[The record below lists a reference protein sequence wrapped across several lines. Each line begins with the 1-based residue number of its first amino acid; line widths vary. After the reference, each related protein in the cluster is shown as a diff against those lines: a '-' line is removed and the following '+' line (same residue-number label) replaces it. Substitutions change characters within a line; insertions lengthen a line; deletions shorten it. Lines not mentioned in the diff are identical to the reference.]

1 MKLVLMSTPQFF
13 VEEHQILSALFDEG
27 LEMVH
32 LNKPNSEPVFCERL
46 LSLLPK
52 DYRKLIVTHDH
63 FYLQNEFDLKGIHF
77 NERDLENPCRYKCS
91 VSCTCQTLEE
101 AVSMKKDMDYVL
113 LDVTTNDTLSE
124 LPQLLKDS
132 SKRKSIDKKVY
143 AFGDI
148 NQENIS
154 QIADCGFGGIVL
166 QDAIWSRFDVHNT
179 QDFKDLINH
188 FRKLKRL
195 VN

>member
-1 MKLVLMSTPQFF
+1 MSTPQFF

-101 AVSMKKDMDYVL
+101 SVSMKKDMDYVL

-132 SKRKSIDKKVY
+132 SKRKSIDK
-143 AFGDI
+143 
-148 NQENIS
+148 IS
-154 QIADCGFGGIVL
+154 KICYSYPAVSIC
-166 QDAIWSRFDVHNT
+166 
-179 QDFKDLINH
+179 
-188 FRKLKRL
+188 
-195 VN
+195 